1 MVSSVNPLRSL
12 TLLALLAI
20 SASAHEVKEMTAR
33 ARVFSDRVEMVVTVS
48 AHMAG
53 VLLAEPNAP
62 AVVPTPETV
71 SALRARL
78 EAQARAFC
86 TVLPGGKVARAPTSV
101 DVVMK
106 TSEELGFYL
115 TYPAATLS
123 PLRFEMTVLDR
134 LDPGNAVTLEVLDAA
149 RKRSGQKE
157 LRKGD
162 TALEIPLAGKSPAPV
177 K

>member
-1 MVSSVNPLRSL
+1 MTFPFHPVRSIV
-12 TLLALLAI
+12 LLALLAI

-33 ARVFSDRVEMVVTVS
+33 ARVFSDRVELVVTVS

-62 AVVPTPETV
+62 AVVPTPETIP
-71 SALRARL
+71 ALRARL

-86 TVLPGGKVARAPTSV
+86 IVLPGGKVALMPTSV

-134 LDPGNAVTLEVLDAA
+134 LEPGNAVTLEVLDAA
-149 RKRSGQKE
+149 RKRSGNKE
-157 LRKGD
+157 LKKGD
-162 TALEIPLAGKSPAPV
+162 IALEIPLPDKAPAPV